1 MPAQPS
7 HAAAASSDDEDALP
21 PSMHESLRDGLDSSD
36 SSSSERRDNP
46 RDERYDAVPL
56 HEDSVED
63 GHANVKAV
71 EESEKLLYQEKPSK
85 HAGSEGKAKKQKHRQ
100 RKNSS
105 SNVTGEKM
113 KLKLEQSALRKR
125 RRVSSAIAQ
134 ARERVSIRN
143 QKHVL

>member
-36 SSSSERRDNP
+36 SSSNRPDSP
-46 RDERYDAVPL
+46 RNRRYDSVPPDEDAVR
-56 HEDSVED
+56 D
-63 GHANVKAV
+63 GRPV
-71 EESEKLLYQEKPSK
+71 EERKELLHQERPSK
-85 HAGSEGKAKKQKHRQ
+85 KHASNSSTRTKQKHRQ

-113 KLKLEQSALRKR
+113 KLELEQSTLRKR